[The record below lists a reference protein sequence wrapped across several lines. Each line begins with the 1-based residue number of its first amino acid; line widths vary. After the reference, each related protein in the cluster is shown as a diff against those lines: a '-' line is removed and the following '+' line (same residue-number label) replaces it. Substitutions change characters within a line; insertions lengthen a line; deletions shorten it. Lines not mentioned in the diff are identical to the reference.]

1 MATRTDVLS
10 DKSALQDYLETQMI
24 SGALNPGDK
33 LPTERALAEQF
44 GLSRNTVRGVLHM
57 LEQRGKITRMIGR
70 GTFVTGGTP
79 KLTPRTVAVGADASP
94 AEVMEVRLMLEPAV
108 AEVLVMRA
116 NGADLAYLDQ
126 CLARAERAQE
136 WREFEKW
143 DAALHATMV
152 RATRNQFLSE
162 LFERIDQ
169 ARSQAEWGKLKRASL
184 TEKRRL
190 AYQQEHRAIV
200 AALKERDGALARRLV
215 ERHLLHVRRNL
226 LGY

>member
-1 MATRTDVLS
+1 MATRAEILER
-10 DKSALQDYLETQMI
+10 SAVQDYLEAQI
-24 SGALNPGDK
+24 ANGVLKPGDK
-33 LPTERALAEQF
+33 LPTERALADEF
-44 GLSRNTVRGVLHM
+44 GLSRNTIRRVLRV
-57 LEQRGKITRMIGR
+57 LEERGKITRMIGR
-70 GTFVTGGTP
+70 GTFVAGREP
-79 KLTPRTVAVGADASP
+79 KLPRGSLSVGADASP

-108 AEVLVMRA
+108 AQALVTRA
-116 NGADLAYLDQ
+116 NGADLAYLDE
-126 CLARAERAQE
+126 CLERAEQARE

-143 DAALHATMV
+143 DATLHATMV

-184 TEKRRL
+184 TNERRI
-190 AYQQEHRAIV
+190 AYQQEHREIV

-215 ERHLLHVRRNL
+215 EGHLLHVRRNL